1 MAVKYIQIAADL
13 ANKIKHEQYAA
24 GDFLPS
30 EPTLSQLYNV
40 SRETIR
46 KALTELADAGLI
58 QKIQGKGSV
67 VINAARIAFPVSNIE
82 SFDELNKQKQMHA
95 ATKIIELTD
104 ARVPFTI
111 SKHLSLTE
119 TAATYVKRLR
129 LINHEPIVVDE
140 DYILKK
146 YVPQIS
152 PQQAQ
157 SSLYHYFEHDLGL
170 EIDYATKTITVE
182 PASASVI
189 KQLQLTNTNLVVVIR
204 SLTYL
209 KDTSFFQYTIS
220 QHRPDKFKFVDF
232 AHRKNKNGG
241 LIL

>member
-1 MAVKYIQIAADL
+1 MKAKYLQIAADL
-13 ANKIKHEQYAA
+13 TNKIKHKQYVA

-30 EPTLSQLYNV
+30 EPALSELYNV

-46 KALTELADAGLI
+46 KSLNELLDAGLI
-58 QKIQGKGSV
+58 QKIKGKGSV
-67 VINAARIAFPVSNIE
+67 VINAARIAFPISNIE

-95 ATKIIELTD
+95 ATKILELKDTQ
-104 ARVPFTI
+104 VPLTI

-119 TAATYVKRLR
+119 TAATYVSRLR
-129 LINHEPIVVDE
+129 LINNEPIVVDE

-146 YVPQIS
+146 YVPEIS
-152 PQQAQ
+152 VEQAQ
-157 SSLYHYFEHDLGL
+157 SSLYQYFEHDLGL

-182 PASASVI
+182 PASQNVMQ
-189 KQLQLTNTNLVVVIR
+189 QLQLTDTNLVVVVR

-232 AHRKNKNGG
+232 AHRKAQNGG

>member
-1 MAVKYIQIAADL
+1 MKAKYLQIAADL
-13 ANKIKHEQYAA
+13 TNKIKHKQYVA

-30 EPTLSQLYNV
+30 EPALSELYNV

-46 KALTELADAGLI
+46 KALNELLDAGLI
-58 QKIQGKGSV
+58 QKIKGKGSV
-67 VINAARIAFPVSNIE
+67 VINAARIAFPISNIE

-95 ATKIIELTD
+95 ATKILELKDTQ
-104 ARVPFTI
+104 VPLTI

-119 TAATYVKRLR
+119 TAATYVSRLR
-129 LINHEPIVVDE
+129 LINNEPIVVDE

-146 YVPQIS
+146 YVPEIS
-152 PQQAQ
+152 VEQAQ
-157 SSLYHYFEHDLGL
+157 SSLYQYFEHDLGL

-182 PASASVI
+182 PASQNVMQ
-189 KQLQLTNTNLVVVIR
+189 QLQLTDTNLVVVVR

-232 AHRKNKNGG
+232 AHRKAQNGG

>member
-1 MAVKYIQIAADL
+1 MRAKYLQIAADL
-13 ANKIKHEQYAA
+13 TNKIKHKQYVV

-30 EPTLSQLYNV
+30 EPALSELYNV

-46 KALTELADAGLI
+46 KALNELLDAGII
-58 QKIQGKGSV
+58 QKIKGKGSV
-67 VINAARIAFPVSNIE
+67 VINAARIAFPISDIE

-95 ATKIIELTD
+95 ATKILALED
-104 ARVPFTI
+104 AQMPFI
-111 SKHLSLTE
+111 IRKHLSLTE
-119 TAATYVKRLR
+119 TAATYVARLR
-129 LINHEPIVVDE
+129 SINHEPIVVDE

-146 YVPQIS
+146 YVPDIS
-152 PQQAQ
+152 ASQAK

-182 PASASVI
+182 PASKNVMT
-189 KQLQLTNTNLVVVIR
+189 QLHLTDTNLVVVVR

-232 AHRKNKNGG
+232 AHRKAQNGG

>member
-1 MAVKYIQIAADL
+1 MRAKYLQIAADL
-13 ANKIKHEQYAA
+13 TNKIKHKQYVA

-30 EPTLSQLYNV
+30 EPALSELYNV

-46 KALTELADAGLI
+46 KALNELLDAGII
-58 QKIQGKGSV
+58 QKIKGKGSV
-67 VINAARIAFPVSNIE
+67 VINAARIAFPISNIE
-82 SFDELNKQKQMHA
+82 SFDELNKQKQMNA
-95 ATKIIELTD
+95 ATKILALED
-104 ARVPFTI
+104 AQMPFI
-111 SKHLSLTE
+111 IRKHLSLTE
-119 TAATYVKRLR
+119 TAATYVARLR
-129 LINHEPIVVDE
+129 SINHEPIVVDE

-146 YVPQIS
+146 YVPDIS
-152 PQQAQ
+152 ASQAK

-182 PASASVI
+182 PASKDVME
-189 KQLQLTNTNLVVVIR
+189 QLNLTDTNLVVVVR

-232 AHRKNKNGG
+232 AHRKAKNGG

>member
-1 MAVKYIQIAADL
+1 MRAKYLQIAADL
-13 ANKIKHEQYAA
+13 TNKIKHKQYVA

-30 EPTLSQLYNV
+30 EPALSELYNV

-46 KALTELADAGLI
+46 KALNELLDAGII
-58 QKIQGKGSV
+58 QKIKGKGSV
-67 VINAARIAFPVSNIE
+67 VINAARIAFPISDIE

-95 ATKIIELTD
+95 ATKILALED
-104 ARVPFTI
+104 AQMPFI
-111 SKHLSLTE
+111 IRKHLSLTE
-119 TAATYVKRLR
+119 TAATYVARLR
-129 LINHEPIVVDE
+129 LINQEPIVVDE

-146 YVPQIS
+146 YVPDIS
-152 PQQAQ
+152 LEQAK

-182 PASASVI
+182 PASKNVMA
-189 KQLQLTNTNLVVVIR
+189 QLHLTDTNLVVVVR

-232 AHRKNKNGG
+232 AHRKAKNGG
-241 LIL
+241 IIL

>member
-1 MAVKYIQIAADL
+1 MKAKYLQIAADL
-13 ANKIKHEQYAA
+13 TNKIKHKQYIA

-30 EPTLSQLYNV
+30 EPALSELYNV

-46 KALTELADAGLI
+46 KALNELLDAGLI
-58 QKIQGKGSV
+58 QKIKGKGSV
-67 VINAARIAFPVSNIE
+67 VINAARIAFPISNIE

-95 ATKIIELTD
+95 ATKILELKDTQ
-104 ARVPFTI
+104 VPLTI

-119 TAATYVKRLR
+119 TAATYVSRLR
-129 LINHEPIVVDE
+129 LINNEPIVVDE

-146 YVPQIS
+146 YVPEIS
-152 PQQAQ
+152 ARQAQ
-157 SSLYHYFEHDLGL
+157 SSLYQYFEHDLGL

-182 PASASVI
+182 PASQNVMQ
-189 KQLQLTNTNLVVVIR
+189 QLQLTDTNLVVVVR

-232 AHRKNKNGG
+232 AHRKAQNGG

>member
-1 MAVKYIQIAADL
+1 MRAKYLQIAADL
-13 ANKIKHEQYAA
+13 TNKIRHEQYVA
-24 GDFLPS
+24 GNFLPS
-30 EPTLSQLYNV
+30 EPALSELYNV

-46 KALTELADAGLI
+46 KSLNELLDAGLI
-58 QKIQGKGSV
+58 QKIKGKGSV
-67 VINAARIAFPVSNIE
+67 VINAARIAFPISNIE

-95 ATKIIELTD
+95 TTKILELKDTQ
-104 ARVPFTI
+104 VPLTI
-111 SKHLSLTE
+111 IKHLSLTE
-119 TAATYVKRLR
+119 TAATYVSRLR
-129 LINHEPIVVDE
+129 LINDEPIVVDE

-146 YVPQIS
+146 YVPKIS
-152 PQQAQ
+152 AKQAQ
-157 SSLYHYFEHDLGL
+157 SSLYQYFEDDLGL

-182 PASASVI
+182 PASQNVMQ
-189 KQLQLTNTNLVVVIR
+189 QLQLTDTNLVVVVR

-232 AHRKNKNGG
+232 AHRKAQNGG